1 MINTIINKHR
11 DCLILLAR
19 LIVGGIFIYSGW
31 MKIADMSQTLDNFSK
46 IGIPSFLT
54 YIVAYGEVIG
64 GALLVLGLWFEY
76 ATIFL
81 SIIMIFAIWFTR
93 TQGFGMFGLP
103 LATLSGLLGMMA
115 HGAGK
120 YAVKLPSKIS

>member
-1 MINTIINKHR
+1 MIKTTINKHG

-31 MKIADMSQTLDNFSK
+31 MKITTVEQTLGFFSTL
-46 IGIPSFLT
+46 GIPAFLS
-54 YIVAYGEVIG
+54 YIVMYGEVIG

-76 ATIFL
+76 ATVFL

-103 LATLSGLLGMMA
+103 LATLSGLLGIMA
-115 HGAGK
+115 DGAGK
-120 YAVKLPSKIS
+120 YKVCIPNKES